1 MKTHK
6 AKRKQHI
13 FIPLLAVGA
22 VVVIIIGLMVFY
34 QVRKTKNSRAQTV
47 SAVSE
52 SASVE
57 PWQPEAVNA
66 REYYRHNAKVLAVT
80 PVKESKKVYSEKAV
94 EKELGE
100 RGFGTLP
107 IHYAYDTDGK
117 TVEQTQTD
125 KTSDTR
131 HPQYTVTY
139 RAKSGAYW
147 TVTVCED
154 CISAY
159 PVSYNLEHGGGA
171 EVLLVESESITAYDS
186 KENLFF
192 EVIPKPSALV
202 LKQVPAITAETLES
216 LTAREIEKL

>member
-22 VVVIIIGLMVFY
+22 VVVIIIGLMIFY
-34 QVRKTKNSRAQTV
+34 QVRKTQSKSEQSV

-52 SASVE
+52 SAEIE

-66 REYYRHNAKVLAVT
+66 REYYQNNAKVLAVT

-125 KTSDTR
+125 KTSDTL

-159 PVSYNLEHGGGA
+159 PVSYNLEHGNGA
-171 EVLLVESESITAYDS
+171 EVLLVESESIVAYDS

-202 LKQVPAITAETLES
+202 LKQVPAITAEALEN
-216 LTAREIEKL
+216 LTAQEIEKI

>member
-22 VVVIIIGLMVFY
+22 VVVTIIGLMIFY
-34 QVRKTKNSRAQTV
+34 QVRKTKNSSAQTV

-57 PWQPEAVNA
+57 PWQPEEVNA

-125 KTSDTR
+125 KTSDTL

-159 PVSYNLEHGGGA
+159 PVSYNLEHGGA
-171 EVLLVESESITAYDS
+171 EVLLVESESIVAYDS

-216 LTAREIEKL
+216 LTAQEIEKL

>member
-34 QVRKTKNSRAQTV
+34 QVRKTKNSSAQTV

-125 KTSDTR
+125 KTSDTL

-154 CISAY
+154 CISA
-159 PVSYNLEHGGGA
+159 
-171 EVLLVESESITAYDS
+171 EVLLVESESIVAYDS

-216 LTAREIEKL
+216 LTAQEIEKL